1 MRVVSLRM
9 ATPVLLN
16 GFDFVLRGPRSRGQ
30 VDRGDV
36 MCGQPLRQAGEW
48 GRHRRGKGL
57 SGTSWE
63 AQ

>member
-36 MCGQPLRQAGEW
+36 TCGQPLRQAGGW
-48 GRHRRGKGL
+48 GRHWRGKGL

-63 AQ
+63 VQ

>member
-30 VDRGDV
+30 VDG
-36 MCGQPLRQAGEW
+36 
-48 GRHRRGKGL
+48 
-57 SGTSWE
+57 GT
-63 AQ
+63 